1 MKRLC
6 IYLVYDEQ
14 NIIDNYVGY
23 ILSEIKT
30 CVDCLVIVCNML
42 SVYKGEEILKK
53 YADKIFF
60 RENIGFDVGGYK
72 NALSDFIGWDVVWQ
86 YDELVLVNNSFFGP
100 FRSMKSIFDE
110 MDKRVIDFWG
120 LTKHGA
126 RRDSKMRD
134 FPEHIQSFFLVICS
148 KMLHDVK
155 FREYWEEMPYYT
167 EFDDVVRQHEE
178 RFTSYF
184 KQLGYDYDVLADIG
198 INNSEL
204 RLANNYL
211 QYGLI
216 SCELIKKRNFPFL
229 KRQQLGYNTLNMQTQ
244 ENLRQA
250 IDYVDQHTDYDVRM
264 IWQNLIR
271 TMYIPDLQRSLHLH
285 YILSSEEK
293 NCKEHFDIMI
303 AVSAD
308 FLNACEYTIEY
319 LERLRHACKIIVYAE
334 NDEICAFYQSNGIAC
349 VKTSL
354 DVCKEL
360 GALKNYRYVCFIH
373 DEDMSSEELPSCIH
387 KSHFFHIW
395 DNLLR
400 DIYFVE
406 RVVEQFESKPELGV
420 LMPPQPNFAQYFGE
434 LGKGWDG
441 WYEECWDI
449 VQRKG
454 LKCRLAPTKPPLG
467 IGDSWWV
474 RGELLGKLAGWE
486 DVNLSCIKYL
496 WTFIAQDQGYYS
508 GVLES
513 VEHASI
519 NAVNQ
524 QYYLNEIC
532 DLVRQKFG
540 NFDSFIEMKKLLFKG
555 TLEAFCKK
563 YAKLYIYGT
572 GYMAKQ
578 YRSMIPAVWGYIV
591 SDGQPI
597 TESADGLPVFHLS
610 ELEFDEET
618 GVVVC
623 VEQRLQV
630 QITPLLDA
638 RGFRDYICI

>member
-6 IYLVYDEQ
+6 IYLIYDTE
-14 NIIDNYVGY
+14 NVVDDYIGY
-23 ILSEIKT
+23 ILRELRKIADKL
-30 CVDCLVIVCNML
+30 LVVCNFPSIEQGIQNVL
-42 SVYKGEEILKK
+42 P
-53 YADKIFF
+53 YADRIYY
-60 RENIGFDVGGYK
+60 RENKGYDAGAYK
-72 NALSDFIGWDVVWQ
+72 DALCNLIGWKEIEN
-86 YDELVLVNNSFFGP
+86 YEELLLINDSFFGP
-100 FRSMKSIFDE
+100 FAPLKEIITRMENRQD
-110 MDKRVIDFWG
+110 DFWG
-120 LTKHGA
+120 LTMHGGTGEGGI
-126 RRDSKMRD
+126 
-134 FPEHIQSFFLVICS
+134 PEHIQTFFTAVQS
-148 KMLHDVK
+148 RMLHSQA
-155 FREYWEEMPYYT
+155 FRQYWEELPYFKN
-167 EFDDVVRQHEE
+167 FDEVVRMHEMK
-178 RFTSYF
+178 FTKYF
-184 KQLGYDYDVLADIG
+184 VEAGFSCSAMADTG
-198 INNSEL
+198 HNDSL
-204 RLANNYL
+204 DKRNNYL
-211 QYGLI
+211 QYALI

-229 KRQQLGYNTLNMQTQ
+229 KKQQFGYNTLNMQTQ

-264 IWQNLIR
+264 IWHNLIR

-293 NCKEHFDIMI
+293 PCKEHSDIMI

-319 LERLRHACKIIVYAE
+319 LERLQHACKISVYAE

-406 RVVEQFESKPELGV
+406 RVLERFESEPELGV
-420 LMPPQPNFAQYFGE
+420 LMPPQPNFARYFGE
-434 LGKGWDG
+434 SGKGWDG
-441 WYEECWDI
+441 GYEKCRDI
-449 VQRKG
+449 VQRKR
-454 LKCRLAPTKPPLG
+454 LKCRLAFTKPPLG
-467 IGDSWWV
+467 IGNNCWM
-474 RGELLGKLAGWE
+474 RGKLLKRLAGWE
-486 DVNLSCIKYL
+486 DVSFTNMQYL
-496 WTFIAQDQGYYS
+496 WAFIAQDQGYYS
-508 GVLES
+508 GALES
-513 VEHASI
+513 AEHASL

-540 NFDSFIEMKKLLFKG
+540 DFDSFIEMKKLLFKG
-555 TLEAFCKK
+555 RLEAFCRK

-578 YRSMIPAVWGYIV
+578 YRNMIPAVQGYIV

-597 TESADGLPVFHLS
+597 TESMDGLPVLHLS
-610 ELEFDEET
+610 KLEFDEET

-623 VEQRLQV
+623 VEQKLQE
-630 QITPLLDA
+630 QITPMLDA
-638 RGFRDYICI
+638 RGLRDYICI